1 MSFQRRQRSA
11 VVFEQEDTLSR
22 LDSFVRRL
30 QAQKACLEQAAV
42 LIQTVSGPVLELGL
56 GNGRTYDHLRE
67 LLPDREIFVF
77 ERRVSAHAACIP
89 DEAHLILGDVSD
101 TLPAAGERIATPAAL
116 AHIDCGT
123 DDAERNAALALE
135 IAHKLAPLMG
145 RGGVVV
151 SDQRMS
157 HQDWEPLAL
166 PEGVAEGRYY
176 MYCCNVP
183 G

>member
-1 MSFQRRQRSA
+1 M
-11 VVFEQEDTLSR
+11 SR

-30 QAQKACLEQAAV
+30 QAQRACLEQAAL
-42 LIQTVSGPVLELGL
+42 LIQTVDGPVLELGL

-77 ERRVSAHAACIP
+77 ERRVAAHANCIP
-89 DEAHLILGDVSD
+89 DEAHLIKGDVRD
-101 TLPAAGERIATPAAL
+101 TLPRADERIAAPAAL

-135 IAHKLAPLMG
+135 ISEHLASLMHP
-145 RGGVVV
+145 RGVVV
-151 SDQRMS
+151 SDQGIS
-157 HQDWEPLAL
+157 NQDWQQLPL

-176 MYCCNVP
+176 VYRCTGRNQP
-183 G
+183 WQGRGYSQSLRW